1 MASAHPGRRID
12 GTDPK
17 RQAEHDDRSLDRA
30 LQDLY
35 AAYGDDTS
43 PPEEL
48 MALAREAAAALA
60 DAAGQDGG
68 AAMPSEPADPGVL
81 NRTGGSDE
89 HTS

>member
-1 MASAHPGRRID
+1 MD
-12 GTDPK
+12 GD
-17 RQAEHDDRSLDRA
+17 RQLDRS

-35 AAYGDDTS
+35 AAYGNDTA
-43 PPEEL
+43 PPERM
-48 MALAREAAAALA
+48 MALAREAAAALT